1 VSGLTPFQTVGPFF
15 EVGMCAHGAPA
26 RLSTDETVGTPI
38 IVEGT
43 LRDGA
48 GAFVPDALI
57 EVWQANAFGKYQH
70 PDDHSEKPL
79 DAAFDGFARAPTNDQ
94 GYFRIETIKP
104 GRVEGQG
111 ETLQAPHLLLG
122 IFARGLLCRL
132 VTRVY
137 FGDEAS
143 NVDDTI
149 LCLVPADRRHTLIA
163 PLVAPGRYRF
173 DVRLQG
179 DSESETVFFD
189 V

>member
-15 EVGMCAHGAPA
+15 EVGMCAHGVPA
-26 RLSTDETVGTPI
+26 RLSTDESAGTRI

-43 LRDGA
+43 VRDGA
-48 GAFVPDALI
+48 GAVVPDAII

-94 GYFRIETIKP
+94 GCFRIETIKP
-104 GRVEGQG
+104 GRVEAPGG
-111 ETLQAPHLLLG
+111 ALQAPHLVLG
-122 IFARGLLCRL
+122 SFARGLLVRL

-143 NVDDTI
+143 NVDDGI
-149 LCLVPADRRHTLIA
+149 LCVVPADRRHTLIA
-163 PLVAPGRYRF
+163 HLVAPGRYRF

-179 DSESETVFFD
+179 DSELETVFFD